1 MTDTYVYKNQKKL
14 RCGYTTGSC
23 AAGAAKAGTRMLLTG
38 EVLSEVQFPTPK
50 GTRLRLRVEKI
61 ERMEETVTCAIQ
73 KDSGDDADV
82 TNGILIYADV
92 SRIARGIIIDGGEG
106 IGRVT
111 QFGLNQPVGN
121 AAINDVPRK
130 MIEQSVQEE
139 MDLCGYEGGI
149 QVIISAPEGIKIAE
163 KTFNPRLGIQGGI
176 SILGTSG
183 IVEPMS
189 EQALL
194 DTIRMEIKQKAY
206 HGKKDLLVIPGNYGE
221 TFLKKELKIEVSQAI
236 KCSNFIGDTID
247 MAYEYQIQSFLL
259 VGHIGKLVK
268 LGAGIM
274 NTHSKMADGRMEVLA
289 SCAIQA
295 DVRSETVKKILNCIT
310 TEEAITL
317 LQEEDNRN
325 ATKLLEDTL
334 QILMQRIHYYLQNRA
349 YEGLRIGAILFSNQH
364 GLLGMTEDAEQLLDL
379 YKREW
384 KHSC

>member
-111 QFGLNQPVGN
+111 QSGLNQPVGN

-247 MAYEYQIQSFLL
+247 MAYEYQIRSFLL
-259 VGHIGKLVK
+259 IGHIGKLVK

-289 SCAIQA
+289 SCAIRA
-295 DVRSETVKKILNCIT
+295 DVGNETIKKILDCIT
-310 TEEAITL
+310 TEEAIAL
-317 LQEEDNRN
+317 LKEEDNRN

-334 QILMQRIHYYLQNRA
+334 QILMKRINYYLQHRA
-349 YEGLRIGAILFSNQH
+349 YEGLQIGAILFSNQH
-364 GLLGMTEDAEQLLDL
+364 GLLGMTEDAEKLLVP
-379 YKREW
+379 YTK
-384 KHSC
+384 